1 MLIALSLTWLATPLI
16 LERLETT
23 TPLLKKFS
31 SIDEL
36 KSFLNEK
43 SQFTPLYGQP
53 IPKSFAFEAT
63 AKSSLEVEYSKTNI
77 QVAGVDEADIVKTD
91 GKYLYIASKDKGVIV
106 RAYPSEDAK
115 VLSVVPIENHVTG
128 LFINDDR
135 LAIIE
140 EFLMPRNQSV
150 SVRIYDVSNK
160 SAPVLRRVVTLDGWY
175 LASRMI
181 GDYIYIIAVSP
192 AYLIEDNVKLPRMII
207 DSKVFKIKA
216 SEIYYYDTPDSS
228 YAYTLIL
235 AVNIKVDEEKPNRQT
250 FLIGSAG
257 SVYVSLNNLYLAV
270 PNWRSFSNEKGM
282 SRGFEVT
289 VIHRVRL
296 KDGEIE
302 YMASGEVPG
311 RVLNQFSMDEYE
323 GYFRIATTLGWNRRN
338 DVYILNM
345 DLNVVSKIEGLAPG
359 ERIYSARFMGHRCY
373 LVTFKKVDPFF
384 VIDLTD
390 PYNPKVL
397 GWLKISGYSSYL
409 HPYGENF
416 IIGIGKETV
425 EASEGN
431 FAWYQGVKISL
442 FNVTDVKN
450 PEEVSRFIIGDRG
463 TESPVLN
470 DHKALLFDRSRNLM
484 VIPVLVA
491 EVQNAPSKDT
501 APNMHGN
508 HVWQGAYVFNVTV
521 NGGIELRGRITHIE
535 GETMK
540 SLFESY
546 FVKRTVF
553 IDDVLYTISDKKIKM
568 NSLQDL
574 AEIKTIEL

>member
-1 MLIALSLTWLATPLI
+1 
-16 LERLETT
+16 
-23 TPLLKKFS
+23 
-31 SIDEL
+31 
-36 KSFLNEK
+36 
-43 SQFTPLYGQP
+43 
-53 IPKSFAFEAT
+53 
-63 AKSSLEVEYSKTNI
+63 
-77 QVAGVDEADIVKTD
+77 
-91 GKYLYIASKDKGVIV
+91 
-106 RAYPSEDAK
+106 
-115 VLSVVPIENHVTG
+115 
-128 LFINDDR
+128 
-135 LAIIE
+135 
-140 EFLMPRNQSV
+140 
-150 SVRIYDVSNK
+150 
-160 SAPVLRRVVTLDGWY
+160 VTLDGWY

-192 AYLIEDNVKLPRMII
+192 AYFIEDNVKLPRVII

-235 AVNIKVDEEKPNRQT
+235 AVNIKVDEEKPNQQT

-257 SVYVSLNNLYLAV
+257 SIYVSLSNLYLAV

-296 KDGEIE
+296 KDGAIE
-302 YMASGEVPG
+302 YVVSGEVPG

-338 DVYILNM
+338 DVYILNL
-345 DLNVVSKIEGLAPG
+345 DLNVVGKIEGLAPG

-442 FNVTDVKN
+442 FNVTDVGN

-470 DHKALLFDRSRNLM
+470 DHKALLFDRGRNLM

-491 EVQNAPSKDT
+491 EVQNAPSKDMV
-501 APNMHGN
+501 PNTYGN
-508 HVWQGAYVFNVTV
+508 YVWQGAYVFNVTV
-521 NGGIELRGRITHIE
+521 NGEIKLRGRITHIE
-535 GETMK
+535 GEMMK

-546 FVKRTVF
+546 FVKRAVF
-553 IDDVLYTISDKKIKM
+553 MDDVLCTISDKKIKM
-568 NSLQDL
+568 NSLQNL
-574 AEIKTIEL
+574 AEIKSIEL